1 MSQIKIAIADSQMLT
16 NEGIFAILK
25 RTEKFDIISNL
36 ESTDELFEFLKI
48 KTPSI
53 LIIDPDQFKKFIFT
67 DFIKLTEIYPPSRI
81 LVLTNKTDK
90 DFILKILELGIT
102 HFLLKNSLT
111 NILLEALASIEKN
124 EKFLCQE
131 AIEILLNEKLVS
143 VKNGDSHLTKKELEI
158 IRLLAQGLT
167 TKDIATRIFL
177 SIHTV
182 NTHRKNI
189 LNKLNI
195 NNTSELIMYA
205 VRTGI
210 VDTMEYYI

>member
-36 ESTDELFEFLKI
+36 ESTDELFEFLK
-48 KTPSI
+48 
-53 LIIDPDQFKKFIFT
+53 IDPDQFKKFIFT